1 MVEIKNVHG
10 SEASAKSLVVGVDTV
25 YQHFNIRLDEGSG
38 DWIYDEIQYT
48 IDEFAKMQGQF
59 IEQVVNKNAEHD
71 TTLSTILSC
80 GSDSPSDKVFVGQQV
95 NRLYQIL
102 AQKSNF
108 DDETAMEVADLYP
121 EWQSDKKFYN
131 TGDIVKYGVNVFG
144 DTQLYKVNE
153 SHVSQP
159 DQTPD
164 VVETLYSKIGFKEG
178 YPIWTQ
184 PLSLRDAYDKGD
196 IVMHNSSLWIS
207 DCDRNFWRPG
217 IYGWSRKED

>member
-10 SEASAKSLVVGVDTV
+10 SEAAAKSLTVGVDTV
-25 YQHFNIRLDEGSG
+25 YQHFNIRFDAESG

-48 IDEFAKMQGQF
+48 LDEFSQMQSQF

-71 TTLSTILSC
+71 TTLNTILSC
-80 GSDSPSDKVFVGQQV
+80 GTDPQTNKVYLGQQV

-131 TGDIVKYGVNVFG
+131 TGDIVKYGVNDFG
-144 DTQLYKVNE
+144 DTQLYKVVE
-153 SHVSQP
+153 SHISQP
-159 DQTPD
+159 DQAPD
-164 VVETLYSKIGFKEG
+164 AAETLYSKIGFKEG

-184 PLSLRDAYDKGD
+184 PLSFRDAYDKGD
-196 IVMHNSSLWIS
+196 VVMHNGSLWVS
-207 DCDRNFWRPG
+207 EHNRNLWRPG
-217 IYGWSRKED
+217 VYGWSRKEN